1 MNKNAIMLLCGA
13 LFAIPAALPA
23 AVPQLKGSQETAGTT
38 GLKVKPPTGAQM
50 VQAVTPK
57 GQKWTFRRGTEKW
70 SETHYDAREIWYG
83 HECGAVWKDRKG
95 NQLTLATP
103 SAFCPS
109 FEKGHAKREDIM
121 SSMAGDADAFKE
133 LDDET
138 LARAG
143 PRSSRRLRGHG
154 TMRSSSSRGRR
165 RASHGRAWHSA
176 TLPPTSSSSG
186 ASVPLPAAT
195 SRQRQSDMLQLRT
208 CGRRQDMVSSF
219 HDMLGK
225 ANSALWGDGRAHA
238 LPCGLFGAV
247 AQWPKG
253 ESNE

>member
-95 NQLTLATP
+95 NRLRRLRRSVRPLKKAMPSARTSCPAWQATP
-103 SAFCPS
+103 TRSRSWTTKPWLARGRVLQDGC
-109 FEKGHAKREDIM
+109 GD
-121 SSMAGDADAFKE
+121 MALCGVQ
-133 LDDET
+133 
-138 LARAG
+138 ARAG
-143 PRSSRRLRGHG
+143 GDAHRMGGRGTARLCRRLPQVLGQAYRCPPLRAARDKVICCSYELTGV
-154 TMRSSSSRGRR
+154 GRIWYHR
-165 RASHGRAWHSA
+165 FMICLARQIPHCGETEGR
-176 TLPPTSSSSG
+176 
-186 ASVPLPAAT
+186 
-195 SRQRQSDMLQLRT
+195 MLFRVVYL
-208 CGRRQDMVSSF
+208 
-219 HDMLGK
+219 
-225 ANSALWGDGRAHA
+225 A
-238 LPCGLFGAV
+238 P
-247 AQWPKG
+247 
-253 ESNE
+253 

>member
-95 NQLTLATP
+95 NQLSVATP
-103 SAFCPS
+103 TAFCPT
-109 FEKGHAKREDIM
+109 FDQGHAKREDIM
-121 SSMAGDADAFKE
+121 SAFFKTAAGTWHYAEFK
-133 LDDET
+133 
-138 LARAG
+138 LAREAT
-143 PRSSRRLRGHG
+143 RI
-154 TMRSSSSRGRR
+154 
-165 RASHGRAWHSA
+165 AWE
-176 TLPPTSSSSG
+176 G
-186 ASVPLPAAT
+186 
-195 SRQRQSDMLQLRT
+195 
-208 CGRRQDMVSSF
+208 
-219 HDMLGK
+219 
-225 ANSALWGDGRAHA
+225 
-238 LPCGLFGAV
+238 V
-247 AQWPKG
+247 AQRDFAADFLKFWGKRTAARRYEPPETK
-253 ESNE
+253 

>member
-57 GQKWTFRRGTEKW
+57 GQNWTFRRGSEKW
-70 SETHYDAREIWYG
+70 SETHYDAREIWQG

-154 TMRSSSSRGRR
+154 TTRSSSSRRMRSKRR
-165 RASHGRAWHSA
+165 
-176 TLPPTSSSSG
+176 
-186 ASVPLPAAT
+186 
-195 SRQRQSDMLQLRT
+195 SRG
-208 CGRRQDMVSSF
+208 C
-219 HDMLGK
+219 
-225 ANSALWGDGRAHA
+225 
-238 LPCGLFGAV
+238 
-247 AQWPKG
+247 
-253 ESNE
+253 